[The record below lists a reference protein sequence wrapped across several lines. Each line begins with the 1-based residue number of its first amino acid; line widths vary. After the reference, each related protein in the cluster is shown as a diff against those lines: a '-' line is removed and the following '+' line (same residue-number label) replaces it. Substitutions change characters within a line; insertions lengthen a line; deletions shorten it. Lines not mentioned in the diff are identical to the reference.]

1 MPILWLKANILTV
14 ITLLKLFLCVRKLSL
29 SIFLLEYREIFDLM
43 ALRTKLQQQFFWEGS
58 GNRHR
63 NSPKQN
69 LNKFLIAFRII
80 AGPQVLHVLM
90 LYRRQTSLDSAGRND
105 VMNKWDDQGKWSSL
119 SSISINLLEY
129 RQLVHVFNIYQKCC
143 PPSSSPPCTRLHDCF
158 ILILI
163 GNRLSQLLVNECLSM
178 YHFSS
183 QIADSRILRE
193 ARIPQYCIFAL
204 LTV

>member
-1 MPILWLKANILTV
+1 MPILLLKANILTV

-29 SIFLLEYREIFDLM
+29 SIFLLEYREIFVLM

-80 AGPQVLHVLM
+80 AGPQVPHVLM
-90 LYRRQTSLDSAGRND
+90 LYRRQTSPDSAGRND

-129 RQLVHVFNIYQKCC
+129 RQLVHVFNIYQKHVAL
-143 PPSSSPPCTRLHDCF
+143 PAPLLLHDCF

-163 GNRLSQLLVNECLSM
+163 GNRLSQLLVNMPLSM
-178 YHFSS
+178 YHFGS
-183 QIADSRILRE
+183 QIAESW
-193 ARIPQYCIFAL
+193 
-204 LTV
+204 V

>member
-1 MPILWLKANILTV
+1 MPILLLKANILTV
-14 ITLLKLFLCVRKLSL
+14 ITLLKLFLCAHNLSL
-29 SIFLLEYREIFDLM
+29 SIFLLEFREIFNLM
-43 ALRTKLQQQFFWEGS
+43 ALRMKLQHQFFWEETELDTEFTKTKS
-58 GNRHR
+58 QLVSNCIPNYCRTSSLARPHAL
-63 NSPKQN
+63 Q
-69 LNKFLIAFRII
+69 
-80 AGPQVLHVLM
+80 
-90 LYRRQTSLDSAGRND
+90 RQTSPDTEGRND

-129 RQLVHVFNIYQKCC
+129 RQLVHVFNIYQKKYVALPACLRT
-143 PPSSSPPCTRLHDCF
+143 SLHDCF

-178 YHFSS
+178 YHFRS